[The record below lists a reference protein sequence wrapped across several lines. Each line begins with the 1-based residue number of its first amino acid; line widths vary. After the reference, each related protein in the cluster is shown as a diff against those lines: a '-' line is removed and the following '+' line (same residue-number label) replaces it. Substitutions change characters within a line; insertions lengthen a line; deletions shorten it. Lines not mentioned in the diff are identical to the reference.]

1 MPSVSLDPLWK
12 GRHDD
17 PFSPGQMH
25 SGPAVD
31 DRFGACTEVLYF
43 LHHSSCQPKA
53 MLKRSVRKER
63 RHFMWGRF
71 PSHFIAARGGGAGH
85 LRRELPLRQC
95 LPRWWPLDCLG
106 AQHSPAAPLTELTR
120 AAGAGACGAG
130 GRGLLSELFAPVLWA
145 VPKKKP
151 SYRKKRVRQQSRTKQ
166 YFNTSAIEFCGHC
179 NTWKR
184 RGHLSRKCVKK
195 GGGCKH
201 EEGRWAARRAARL
214 RQAARPPLQ

>member
-1 MPSVSLDPLWK
+1 MITKCWTVSPL
-12 GRHDD
+12 
-17 PFSPGQMH
+17 FSIII
-25 SGPAVD
+25 AD
-31 DRFGACTEVLYF
+31 
-43 LHHSSCQPKA
+43 
-53 MLKRSVRKER
+53 ML
-63 RHFMWGRF
+63 WGRF
-71 PSHFIAARGGGAGH
+71 LSHFIAARGGGAGH